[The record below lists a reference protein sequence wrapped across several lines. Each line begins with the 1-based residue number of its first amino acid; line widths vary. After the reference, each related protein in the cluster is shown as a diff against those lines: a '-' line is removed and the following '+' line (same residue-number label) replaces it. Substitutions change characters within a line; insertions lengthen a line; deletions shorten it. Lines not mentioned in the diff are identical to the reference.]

1 VDHIEEKLAT
11 YTDFLVKKGT
21 GTAGSE
27 SRAGVINPDRTGSG
41 SGSTTLERNRAI

>member
-1 VDHIEEKLAT
+1 VDHIEVKLAT
-11 YTDFLVKKGT
+11 YTDFLVKK

-41 SGSTTLERNRAI
+41 AGSTTMEKNRAS